1 VYILLNIFALPFVDL
16 FLYGL
21 IIPVLPFILKD
32 RLHLSE
38 DRLQISASILLASHA
53 VATFF
58 TAPLI
63 GLSIDGSMTRRR
75 GFLLGLV
82 VTLGVSNFQH
92 FPDKHDY

>member
-1 VYILLNIFALPFVDL
+1 MSYYSVTSFPMYPSDL

-21 IIPVLPFILKD
+21 IVPVLPFILKD
-32 RLHLSE
+32 RLHLPP

-63 GLSIDGSMTRRR
+63 GLSIDGSMSRRH

-82 VTLGVSNFQH
+82 VTLGVSSLWLH
-92 FPDKHDY
+92 V